1 MRHPSLCVFPQNVP
15 STHPQNGRIRHGG
28 AVAER
33 NISICRS
40 VPAVR
45 VRQINTHTH
54 VTDMFVCYMYSNDLD
69 HDMSHT
75 HTQTRISARNPGAF
89 FPTPRLSFPTSGA
102 GDSPF
107 PKNTAPLANG
117 SLVPPTLHA
126 SCARVPS
133 LRKRVRSPK
142 RVRVAEVNEFPA
154 NLTRVQAARR
164 IHHFLPVARRSQWAR
179 RAGGR

>member
-1 MRHPSLCVFPQNVP
+1 MTLCDISYVHHNMRHPSLCVFPQNVP

-75 HTQTRISARNPGAF
+75 HTHTNSHFCQKPWCILSHAKTQLPHFRGWGLPLPQKHGAPGERVFSSAHFARFVRA
-89 FPTPRLSFPTSGA
+89 RSFPAEKGPFTEARSG
-102 GDSPF
+102 GR
-107 PKNTAPLANG
+107 G
-117 SLVPPTLHA
+117 E
-126 SCARVPS
+126 RVP
-133 LRKRVRSPK
+133 
-142 RVRVAEVNEFPA
+142 
-154 NLTRVQAARR
+154 
-164 IHHFLPVARRSQWAR
+164 
-179 RAGGR
+179 G